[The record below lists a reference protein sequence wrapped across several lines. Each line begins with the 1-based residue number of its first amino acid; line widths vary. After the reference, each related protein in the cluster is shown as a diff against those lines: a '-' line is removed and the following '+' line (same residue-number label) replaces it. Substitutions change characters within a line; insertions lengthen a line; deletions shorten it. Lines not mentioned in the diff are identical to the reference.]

1 MAFIELRSLRKV
13 FGDLV
18 AVRDID
24 FAVRDGEFFVMLGP
38 SGCGKTTT
46 LRMMAGLE
54 FPTSGKIFLDGEDV
68 TARRASARDIAFVF
82 QMFALYPHM
91 NVGRNIAFPLI
102 CQGVARREIARRV
115 SETARMLRIEHLLES
130 PVSALSGG
138 DRQRVGLG
146 RALIR
151 SPRAFLMD
159 EPLGALDAEMRESMR
174 WELRRL
180 HEQLKATTVYVTH
193 DQSEAMA
200 MADKVAVM
208 NGGAVEQ
215 IGDPN
220 EVYRRPATAF
230 VADFIGSPPMNL
242 LRLPCPLRR
251 GSREISTRE
260 KSIPI
265 PAAARDLPEGALLGV
280 RPENFRLDEGA
291 PLRGRVVGVE
301 YLGDSK
307 IVSAETEFGP
317 LRARVETVA
326 AIADGANVGFSFS
339 PAAAVLF
346 DPRDG
351 RAAAGADNMEGAHGS
366 N

>member
-1 MAFIELRSLRKV
+1 MASIELRALRKL
-13 FGDLV
+13 FGELV
-18 AVRDID
+18 AVRGSD
-24 FAVRDGEFFVMLGP
+24 FTVRDGEFFVMLGP

-46 LRMMAGLE
+46 LRMVAGLE
-54 FPTSGKIFLDGEDV
+54 SPTSGQILLNGEDV

-91 NVGRNIAFPLI
+91 NVRRNIAFPLV
-102 CQGVARREIARRV
+102 CQGVARGEIGRRV
-115 SETARMLRIEHLLES
+115 SETAEMLRIGHLLES

-151 SPRAFLMD
+151 SPQAFLMD

-180 HEQLKATTVYVTH
+180 HEKLGATTVYVTH

-200 MADKVAVM
+200 MADRIAVM
-208 NGGAVEQ
+208 NNGIVEQ

-220 EVYRRPATAF
+220 ETYHRPATAF

-242 LRLPCPLRR
+242 LRLPAPLRR
-251 GSREISTRE
+251 GEGKILTGGGSVA
-260 KSIPI
+260 I
-265 PAAARDLPEGALLGV
+265 PAAARDLPEGAFLGV
-280 RPENFRLDEGA
+280 RPENCRLSEGA
-291 PLRGRVVGVE
+291 PLRGRIIGVE

-307 IVSAETEFGP
+307 IISAETEFGV
-317 LRARVETVA
+317 LRARVGADVA
-326 AIADGANVGFSFS
+326 ADNDANVGFAFHS
-339 PAAAVLF
+339 ADAVLF
-346 DPRDG
+346 DPRSG
-351 RAAAGADNMEGAHGS
+351 RAATEANRG
-366 N
+366 